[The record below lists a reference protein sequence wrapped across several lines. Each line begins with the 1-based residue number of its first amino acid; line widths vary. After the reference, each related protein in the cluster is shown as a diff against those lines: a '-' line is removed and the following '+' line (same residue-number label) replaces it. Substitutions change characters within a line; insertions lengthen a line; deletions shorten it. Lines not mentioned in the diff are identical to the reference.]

1 MDQLIAAYLFQHHH
15 CPLGPLGSLSVL
27 ISGATSNITERMIAA
42 PQPLVRFS
50 AVPADTAPLARFIG
64 SLTHEDQEAVNT
76 ALDRYIS
83 GLRQQLD
90 AGQSV
95 QLGLVG
101 EWYTDPRGE
110 LQFRQIAVPGALLPD
125 VKAERVIHPDAA
137 HNMLVGDKE
146 TTTTVMTEYFNETP
160 AARNRWWI
168 WALLVAAA
176 AIAIIII
183 YMNNNHA
190 SSFFGNA
197 TGL

>member
-1 MDQLIAAYLFQHHH
+1 MDQLIAAYLFQHQY
-15 CPLGPLGSLSVL
+15 CPLGRLGSLSVL
-27 ISGATSNITERMIAA
+27 ASGATSNITDRVIAA
-42 PQPLVRFS
+42 PQPLVRYS
-50 AVPADTAPLARFIG
+50 STPADTAPLARYIA
-64 SLTHEDQEAVNT
+64 SVTHEDQQTVDST
-76 ALDRYIS
+76 LDGYIA
-83 GLRQQLD
+83 GLGQQLD
-90 AGQSV
+90 AGQPV

-110 LQFRQIAVPGALLPD
+110 LQFRQIALPGALLPD

-160 AARNRWWI
+160 AARDRWWI

-176 AIAIIII
+176 AVTIIII
-183 YMNNNHA
+183 YMNNKQA